1 MRRRAEVETLEL
13 GDGARGLVDRVGAKM
28 RHRTVRGD
36 ALEAGME
43 LDRALV
49 PDVRIVGGRL
59 ADEHRTRFAEELRA
73 GEMLRT
79 DAAALLRG
87 GEDNDDAWCAVQL
100 FGKRARRQENGSHA
114 GLHVGRTA
122 S

>member
-13 GDGARGLVDRVGAKM
+13 GDGTRGLVDRVGAEM

-36 ALEAGME
+36 AIEAGVE

-59 ADEHRTRFAEELRA
+59 ADEHRTRFAEQLRTR
-73 GEMLRT
+73 EMLRT
-79 DAAALLRG
+79 DAAALLRR
-87 GEDNDDAWCAVQL
+87 GEHDDDARRAVQL
-100 FGKRARRQENGSHA
+100 FGER
-114 GLHVGRTA
+114 
-122 S
+122 